1 MKHIHGKTISDFLSL
16 IRFQNLLIVALTMI
30 LMRYAILRPILNA
43 LQVEMIDDPGFFSPM
58 VLQTKW
64 YDFFILVLSTVFIT
78 AAGYVINDYFDIRT
92 DLINRG
98 TIIVGNTISRRK
110 AMMYHNI
117 FNILGVAGGFYVS
130 WKIGF
135 FWMGILFLL
144 VSGLL
149 YFYSV
154 SYKRQF
160 LIGNIVIAF
169 LTALVPFLVVIFDA
183 PTIYKFYSSTTTSFP
198 GVSLLFFWVGGFA
211 LFAFLTT
218 LIREI
223 VKDIEDFEGDST
235 YGRNTLPIV
244 AGILTSKIVVAVL
257 IAITIGA
264 LYFVWFRYFGDLL
277 TLGYLTL
284 LIAVPLVFAG
294 IKTILSNSRESLHR
308 TSTILKMVM
317 LAGILYSIVAGI
329 LITTGNFLK

>member
-1 MKHIHGKTISDFLSL
+1 MKHIPGNSISDFLRL

-30 LMRYAILRPILNA
+30 LMRYAILRPLLNA
-43 LQVEMIDDPGFFSPM
+43 FQVEMIDNPGILVPM

-64 YDFFILVLSTVFIT
+64 YDFFILVVSTVFIT

-98 TIIVGNTISRRK
+98 SIIVGNTVSRRS

-117 FNILGVAGGFYVS
+117 LNILGVAGGFYVS
-130 WKIGF
+130 WRIGF
-135 FWMGILFLL
+135 FWMGVLFLL

-154 SYKRQF
+154 TYKRQF

-183 PTIYKFYSSTTTSFP
+183 PSIYRYYLSTAISFP

-223 VKDIEDFEGDST
+223 VKDIEDYEGDRT
-235 YGRNTLPIV
+235 YGRRTLPVV
-244 AGILTSKIVVAVL
+244 AGIMASKIVANVI
-257 IAITIGA
+257 IALTVFA
-264 LYFVWFRYFGDLL
+264 LYFVWQRYINDRL
-277 TLGYLTL
+277 TLGYITL
-284 LIAVPLVFAG
+284 LIVAPLVYAG
-294 IKTILSNSRESLHR
+294 IMTIRSKSREGLHR
-308 TSTILKMVM
+308 ASSILKLVM
-317 LAGILYSIVAGI
+317 FVGLLYSVLAGYI
-329 LITTGNFLK
+329 ITTGNFI

>member
-1 MKHIHGKTISDFLSL
+1 MKHIPGKNFSAFLRL

-30 LMRYAILRPILNA
+30 LMRYAILRPLLNA
-43 LQVEMIDDPGFFSPM
+43 FQVEMIDNPGVLVPM

-64 YDFFILVLSTVFIT
+64 YDFFILVISTVFIT

-98 TIIVGNTISRRK
+98 SIIVGNTVSRRS

-130 WKIGF
+130 WRIGF
-135 FWMGILFLL
+135 FWMGVLFLL

-154 SYKRQF
+154 TYKRQF

-183 PTIYKFYSSTTTSFP
+183 PSIYRYYLSASTSFP

-223 VKDIEDFEGDST
+223 VKDIEDYEGDRT
-235 YGRNTLPIV
+235 YGRRTLPVV
-244 AGILTSKIVVAVL
+244 AGIMASKIVANVIIVV
-257 IAITIGA
+257 TICA
-264 LYFVWFRYFGDLL
+264 LYFVWQKYINDRL
-277 TLGYLTL
+277 TLGYITL
-284 LIAVPLVFAG
+284 LVVLPLVY
-294 IKTILSNSRESLHR
+294 
-308 TSTILKMVM
+308 
-317 LAGILYSIVAGI
+317 AGILTMRSSSREGLHRASSTLKLVMFVGLLYSLVAGYI
-329 LITTGNFLK
+329 ITTGNFIL

>member
-1 MKHIHGKTISDFLSL
+1 MKHTHGEHLHDFLRL

-30 LMRYAILRPILNA
+30 LMRYAILRPILKA
-43 LQVEMIDDPGFFSPM
+43 LQVEMIDNPGVMVPM
-58 VLQTKW
+58 MLQTRW
-64 YDFFILVLSTVFIT
+64 YDFFILVVSTVFVT

-98 TIIVGNTISRRK
+98 SIIVGNTIPRRT
-110 AMMYHNI
+110 AIMYHNI
-117 FNILGVAGGFYVS
+117 FNILGVVGGFYVS
-130 WKIGF
+130 WRIGF
-135 FWMGILFLL
+135 LWMGVLFIM

-183 PTIYKFYSSTTTSFP
+183 PSIYRYYSATAVSFA

-223 VKDIEDFEGDST
+223 VKDIEDYEGDST
-235 YGRNTLPIV
+235 FGRNTLPIV
-244 AGILTSKIVVAVL
+244 AGIMASKIVADVL
-257 IAITIGA
+257 IAVTICA
-264 LYFVWFRYFGDLL
+264 LYIVWNRYINDKL
-277 TLGYLTL
+277 TLAYLTL
-284 LIAVPLVFAG
+284 FISLPLVYAG
-294 IKTILSNSRESLHR
+294 FMTIRSNSRAGLHKA
-308 TSTILKMVM
+308 STVLKLVM
-317 LAGILYSIVAGI
+317 LFGLLYAVVAGFI
-329 LITTGNFLK
+329 ITTGNFLL

>member
-1 MKHIHGKTISDFLSL
+1 MKHIPGKYISDFLHL

-30 LMRYAILRPILNA
+30 LMRYAILRPLLNA
-43 LQVEMIDDPGFFSPM
+43 FQVEMIDNPGTLVPM

-64 YDFFILVLSTVFIT
+64 YDFFILVVSTVFIT

-98 TIIVGNTISRRK
+98 SIIVGNTVSRRS

-130 WKIGF
+130 WRIGF
-135 FWMGILFLL
+135 FWMGVLFLL

-154 SYKRQF
+154 TYKRQF

-183 PTIYKFYSSTTTSFP
+183 PSIYRYYLSNAISFP

-218 LIREI
+218 LVREI
-223 VKDIEDFEGDST
+223 VKDIEDYEGDRT
-235 YGRNTLPIV
+235 YGRRTLPVV
-244 AGILTSKIVVAVL
+244 AGIMASKIVANVI
-257 IAITIGA
+257 IALTICA
-264 LYFVWFRYFGDLL
+264 LYFVWQRYINDRL
-277 TLGYLTL
+277 TLGYITL
-284 LIAVPLVFAG
+284 LIVLPLIYAG
-294 IKTILSNSRESLHR
+294 IMTIISRSREGLHR
-308 TSTILKMVM
+308 ASATLKLVM
-317 LAGILYSIVAGI
+317 FVGLLYSVVAGYI
-329 LITTGNFLK
+329 ITTGNFIL